1 MTLWLNSPSKNTAM
15 VFSLNKTN
23 NNPPGKV
30 NNTLPVKIN
39 NTLLDNANTTR
50 PGKVNITWPAN
61 ANNTL
66 PGNANNTRPG
76 NANIANNTQSVK
88 VNNALPGKTNNA
100 RPGNANNTRSGKVK
114 NARPAGKVRNTR
126 RGKPKN
132 RWPGKANNT
141 QFQFVKLETKG
152 CSDIHRNPV
161 VIQVERNRTSCP
173 SGQNCVVMVN
183 RTKIVTTRFNVCWE
197 IINKLRPLL
206 YALGTIAIVSNTIVV
221 GTVLRVKS
229 LRKCSPFLLVSHM
242 SFCDILIGVYA
253 FGMAFAHS
261 QNFQEFNAWKKI
273 YCPALGSMF
282 ILAEVVG
289 GLTSLLMTT
298 ERYFAIVFCMKPD
311 MRLGRRAITAALVLF
326 WIAGASSVTLVQLL
340 DARSTQPIGQ
350 MCLINRNSNKI
361 STLFV
366 YEVILLFLVFVYLI
380 VVGLYFHIFTVVR
393 RSARNLGVLR
403 ECKVAK
409 RISSIVLSSFVFF
422 AAPNMTLAWFILQGG
437 GVFEDARLNRIILWW
452 LPPVCLVVN
461 ACLNP
466 CLFAFKNDKF
476 ITALGKVARSPFGR
490 ILTTKQRP
498 KRHDVMASS
507 SVDPLASVRY
517 DSTPTVELIM
527 FNYLH

>member
-30 NNTLPVKIN
+30 DNTLPGKIN
-39 NTLLDNANTTR
+39 NTR
-50 PGKVNITWPAN
+50 
-61 ANNTL
+61 

-76 NANIANNTQSVK
+76 KVNNSTLPGNANITQPVQVNNTF
-88 VNNALPGKTNNA
+88 PGKTNNA
-100 RPGNANNTRSGKVK
+100 RPGNANNTRPGKVK
-114 NARPAGKVRNTR
+114 NARPAGKVSNTR
-126 RGKPKN
+126 RDKPKN

-141 QFQFVKLETKG
+141 QFQLVKLETKG

-161 VIQVERNRTSCP
+161 VIQVERNRTRCP
-173 SGQNCVVMVN
+173 SGQNCVVVVN

-206 YALGTIAIVSNTIVV
+206 FALGTIAIVSNTIVV

-253 FGMAFAHS
+253 LGMAFAHS
-261 QNFQEFNAWKKI
+261 QNYQEFNAWKKI
-273 YCPALGSMF
+273 YCPGFRSLF

-289 GLTSLLMTT
+289 GLTSLLTTT

-311 MRLGRRAITAALVLF
+311 MRLGRRAIFAALVLF

-340 DARSTQPIGQ
+340 DARSSQRIGQ
-350 MCLINRNSNKI
+350 MCLITRNSNKI

-366 YEVILLFLVFVYLI
+366 NEVILLFLVFVYLM
-380 VVGLYFHIFTVVR
+380 VVGLYLHIFIVVR

-403 ECKVAK
+403 ESKLAK

-422 AAPNMTLAWFILQGG
+422 AVPNMTLAWFILQGG
-437 GVFEDARLNRIILWW
+437 GVFEDMRLNRIILWW

-476 ITALGKVARSPFGR
+476 ITALGKVTRSPLGR
-490 ILTTKQRP
+490 ILTTKPLRP
-498 KRHDVMASS
+498 KRNDFMAPS

-517 DSTPTVELIM
+517 DSTQTIELVM
-527 FNYLH
+527 FNYTATKISQA